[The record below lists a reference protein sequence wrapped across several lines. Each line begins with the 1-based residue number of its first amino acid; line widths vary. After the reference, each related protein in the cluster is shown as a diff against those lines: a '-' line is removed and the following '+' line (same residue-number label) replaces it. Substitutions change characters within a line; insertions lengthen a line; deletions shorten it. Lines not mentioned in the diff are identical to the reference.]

1 MHNIWVTLQN
11 ILGIVASIMSM
22 LFIWPQVILVYRNN
36 TVEGLSPLG
45 ALQGICGSTLWSVY
59 GLSRSDVAVG
69 GSNFLIVV
77 ALALLAQA
85 MVKHGTLPASRLY
98 VTIFTIT
105 AFSFICV
112 SVSPG
117 VTGFIAFVVGA
128 SSVLPQTFTSAKS
141 DDLSGVSLP
150 TYVLLF
156 FTAVAWSA
164 YGFIVEDAL
173 VVLPNVVV
181 IPCAIFIGAK
191 IIRTRKTNVK
201 TLVDVA

>member
-98 VTIFTIT
+98 ITIFAIT

>member
-1 MHNIWVTLQN
+1 
-11 ILGIVASIMSM
+11 
-22 LFIWPQVILVYRNN
+22 
-36 TVEGLSPLG
+36 
-45 ALQGICGSTLWSVY
+45 
-59 GLSRSDVAVG
+59 
-69 GSNFLIVV
+69 
-77 ALALLAQA
+77 
-85 MVKHGTLPASRLY
+85 
-98 VTIFTIT
+98 
-105 AFSFICV
+105 V

-164 YGFIVEDAL
+164 YGFIVKDAL

-191 IIRTRKTNVK
+191 IIRTRKANVS

>member
-98 VTIFTIT
+98 VTIFAIT

>member
-11 ILGIVASIMSM
+11 ILGIVASILSM
-22 LFIWPQVILVYRNN
+22 LFIWPQVILVYRRN
-36 TVEGLSPLG
+36 TVEGLSPIG

-59 GLSRSDVAVG
+59 GLSQSDVAVG

-77 ALALLAQA
+77 ALALLARA
-85 MVKHGTLPASRLY
+85 MVEHGTLSASRLY
-98 VTIFTIT
+98 STIFGIT

-112 SVSPG
+112 SVSPAA
-117 VTGFIAFVVGA
+117 TGFLAFIVGA

-156 FTAVAWSA
+156 FTAVAWFA
-164 YGFIVEDAL
+164 YGLVVKDAL
-173 VVLPNVVV
+173 VVLPNVIV
-181 IPCAIFIGAK
+181 IPCAIFIGKK
-191 IIRTRKTNVK
+191 IIRTRKMNLRI
-201 TLVDVA
+201 LVDVA

>member
-1 MHNIWVTLQN
+1 MHNIRVTLQN
-11 ILGIVASIMSM
+11 ILGIVASILSM
-22 LFIWPQVILVYRNN
+22 LFIWPQVILVYRNK

-59 GLSRSDVAVG
+59 GLSQSDVAVG

-77 ALALLAQA
+77 AISLLARA
-85 MVKHGTLPASRLY
+85 MVKHGTLSASRLY
-98 VTIFTIT
+98 STVFAIV

-112 SVSPG
+112 SISPP
-117 VTGFIAFVVGA
+117 VTGFNAFIVGA
-128 SSVLPQTFTSAKS
+128 SSVLPQTITSAKS

-191 IIRTRKTNVK
+191 IIRTRKANVQ
-201 TLVDVA
+201 TLVDVS

>member
-1 MHNIWVTLQN
+1 MHNVQVTLQN
-11 ILGIVASIMSM
+11 VLGIVASIMSM
-22 LFIWPQVILVYRNN
+22 LFIWPQVILVYRSN
-36 TVEGLSPLG
+36 TVEGLSPIG

-59 GLSRSDVAVG
+59 GLSQGDAAVG

-77 ALALLAQA
+77 AIALLARA
-85 MVKHGTLPASRLY
+85 MVKHGILSASRFY
-98 VTIFTIT
+98 ATVFAVT
-105 AFSFICV
+105 AFAFICV

-164 YGFIVEDAL
+164 YGFIVKDAL

-191 IIRTRKTNVK
+191 IIRTRKANVS

>member
-1 MHNIWVTLQN
+1 MHNVRVTLQN
-11 ILGIVASIMSM
+11 VLGIVASIMSM
-22 LFIWPQVILVYRNN
+22 LFIWPQVILVYRSN
-36 TVEGLSPLG
+36 TVEGLSPIG

-59 GLSRSDVAVG
+59 GLSQSDAAVG
-69 GSNFLIVV
+69 GSNLLIVV
-77 ALALLAQA
+77 ALALLARA

-98 VTIFTIT
+98 VTVFTIT
-105 AFSFICV
+105 AFAFICV

-164 YGFIVEDAL
+164 YGFIVKDAL

-191 IIRTRKTNVK
+191 IIRTRKTNVP
-201 TLVDVA
+201 TLIDVA

>member
-98 VTIFTIT
+98 VTIFAIT

-191 IIRTRKTNVK
+191 IIRTRKTNVR

>member
-1 MHNIWVTLQN
+1 MHNVRVTLQN
-11 ILGIVASIMSM
+11 VLGIVASTLSM
-22 LFIWPQVILVYRNN
+22 LFIWPQVILVYRRN
-36 TVEGLSPLG
+36 TVEGLSPIG

-59 GLSRSDVAVG
+59 GLSQGDVAVG

-77 ALALLAQA
+77 AIALLARA

-98 VTIFTIT
+98 ATVFAVT
-105 AFSFICV
+105 AFAFICV

-164 YGFIVEDAL
+164 YGFIVKDAL

-191 IIRTRKTNVK
+191 IIRTRKANVS

>member
-1 MHNIWVTLQN
+1 MHNRKVTLQN
-11 ILGIVASIMSM
+11 ILGIVASILTM
-22 LFIWPQVILVYRNN
+22 LFIWPQVILVYRRN
-36 TVEGLSPLG
+36 TVEGLSPTG

-59 GLSRSDVAVG
+59 GLSQGDVAVG

-77 ALALLAQA
+77 AISLLARA
-85 MVKHGTLPASRLY
+85 MVKHGTLPASRLF
-98 VTIFTIT
+98 VTILAIT

-117 VTGFIAFVVGA
+117 ITGFIAFVVGA

-164 YGFIVEDAL
+164 YGFIVKDAL

-191 IIRTRKTNVK
+191 IIRTRKAK
-201 TLVDVA
+201 AQSLVDVA

>member
-1 MHNIWVTLQN
+1 MHNIRVTLQN
-11 ILGIVASIMSM
+11 ILGIVASILSM
-22 LFIWPQVILVYRNN
+22 LFIWPQVILVYRSN
-36 TVEGLSPLG
+36 TVEGLSPIG

-59 GLSRSDVAVG
+59 GLSQSDVAVG
-69 GSNFLIVV
+69 GSNLLIVV
-77 ALALLAQA
+77 ALALLARA

-98 VTIFTIT
+98 VTIFAIT

-164 YGFIVEDAL
+164 YGFIVKDAL

-191 IIRTRKTNVK
+191 IIRTRKTNVQ
-201 TLVDVA
+201 TMVDVA